1 MMTRG
6 IIDQMLYFMD
16 EAFEGE
22 MAQSLLSNL
31 EGLREEDWEWVPQGG
46 GRSIA
51 QIANHTAGALFMW
64 ENHSFG
70 AGELTWEDPR
80 WYEER
85 SITQM
90 SEWLRQAYGTL
101 RSRVAELDDEQLLEP
116 RPTHWG
122 GTVETRR
129 VIASTVEHLAYH
141 AGEINHIRA
150 LHQGDDAWSW

>member
-1 MMTRG
+1 MSKA
-6 IIDQMLYFMD
+6 IIEQLLYLLD
-16 EAFEGE
+16 EAFESE
-22 MAQSLLSNL
+22 MAQSILSNL
-31 EGLREEDWEWVPQGG
+31 ESLREEDWRWVPEGG

-51 QIANHTAGALFMW
+51 DICNHVAAAIFMW

-70 AGELTWEDPR
+70 DGALTWEDPR
-80 WYEER
+80 WQEER
-85 SITQM
+85 SIREM
-90 SEWLRQAYGTL
+90 SEWLREAYTAF
-101 RSRVAELDDEQLLEP
+101 RARVAALNDDSLLEP

-129 VIASTVEHLAYH
+129 VIASAMEHMAYH